1 MKKKAVL
8 WDPLDD
14 KKVKCN
20 VCAWRC
26 VRAPGKRGFC
36 RTRMNIDGE
45 MYTLIYG
52 SMISPGSLDPIEKK
66 PLYNFWPGAIAYS
79 IASIGCN
86 FTCKHCQNWNISQC
100 TPTENGKSG
109 YFDIQE
115 LEGKG
120 MGLYETTPEKL
131 IKKVIDSGAETI
143 AYTYNEPLIWHEF
156 IIDVAKLAHENKILN
171 LLVTNGYSTAEASTE
186 LVKYMD
192 AANVDIKAFTD
203 KFYKELCGVPSLQ
216 PVLDTCV
223 RWKKAG
229 MHIETT
235 NLIIPNQ
242 NDNLDD
248 IRSLAKWVKDNLG
261 PETPLHFSAYYPTFK
276 MSEKRTSYEILD
288 KAYNIAKEEGLY
300 YVYIGNMTH
309 SKGENTYCP
318 NCDSLVLGRSGYSFT
333 KINLKDGN
341 KCGNC
346 GEKLPGLVG
355 QYNPKSK
362 SRRFSF
368 F

>member
-1 MKKKAVL
+1 MKKRATL
-8 WDPLDD
+8 WEKLEDN
-14 KKVKCN
+14 KVKCN
-20 VCAWRC
+20 ICAWRC

-36 RTRMNIDGE
+36 RTRMNIEGE

-66 PLYNFWPGAIAYS
+66 PLYNFWPGATAYS

-86 FTCKHCQNWNISQC
+86 FTCKMCQNWNISQC
-100 TPTENGKSG
+100 TPTENG
-109 YFDIQE
+109 
-115 LEGKG
+115 
-120 MGLYETTPEKL
+120 
-131 IKKVIDSGAETI
+131 
-143 AYTYNEPLIWHEF
+143 NIWHEF
-156 IIDVAKLAHENKILN
+156 IIDVAKLAHEHDILN
-171 LLVTNGYSTAEASTE
+171 ILVTNGYSTPEASAE

-203 KFYKELCGVPSLQ
+203 KFYKEVCGVPSLQ

-235 NLIIPNQ
+235 NLIIPNK

-248 IRSLAKWVKDNLG
+248 IRNLAKWVKDNLG

-300 YVYIGNMTH
+300 YVYVGNMRH
-309 SKGENTYCP
+309 PKGENSYCP

-333 KINLKDGN
+333 KVNLKNGN
-341 KCGNC
+341 ICGSC
-346 GEKLPGLVG
+346 GQKLPGLVG
-355 QYNPKSK
+355 QYNTNSK